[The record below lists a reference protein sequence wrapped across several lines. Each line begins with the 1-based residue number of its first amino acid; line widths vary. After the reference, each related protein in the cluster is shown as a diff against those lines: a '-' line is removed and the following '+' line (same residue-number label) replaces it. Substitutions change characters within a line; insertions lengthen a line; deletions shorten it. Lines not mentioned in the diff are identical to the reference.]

1 MAALQ
6 TFQLD
11 SPVAGQSLTSEP
23 GARPWENPA
32 QMTDTLEILDEY
44 AGLLMDPEKT
54 NRLMEILESG
64 FPVSDVVDSM
74 TLAGVMNG
82 KHSIDN
88 AVIIS
93 PHLHDIVVELAK
105 VYKVDYK
112 DVGDSENKNEDVSL
126 LASAKREDS
135 QNIKKLEVKEKEL
148 IKNYVS
154 AMSENSSGLMSR
166 NNTKDVELLDTAK
179 EEA

>member
-64 FPVSDVVDSM
+64 FPVSDIVDSM

-88 AVIIS
+88 AVMI
-93 PHLHDIVVELAK
+93 
-105 VYKVDYK
+105 
-112 DVGDSENKNEDVSL
+112 L
-126 LASAKREDS
+126 L
-135 QNIKKLEVKEKEL
+135 
-148 IKNYVS
+148 
-154 AMSENSSGLMSR
+154 
-166 NNTKDVELLDTAK
+166 
-179 EEA
+179 